1 MFKAFFVFLAERK
14 LEQVLPQKYLHRPN
28 FRAAKRGKCF
38 KPAENP
44 TETIDTQARGFA
56 FSFLEGFY

>member
-1 MFKAFFVFLAERK
+1 MAERK
-14 LEQVLPQKYLHRPN
+14 LEQVLAQKYLHRPN
-28 FRAAKRGKCF
+28 FRAAKMGKCF